1 MELPSTGSV
10 QISCQASVAHIS
22 LNALNG
28 CRAFG
33 YGPNASACEMKS
45 AVRKLL
51 NQGSFLATYPIS
63 ATAVIKM

>member
-1 MELPSTGSV
+1 MLPGGAKSFCHEVVTRLG
-10 QISCQASVAHIS
+10 
-22 LNALNG
+22 
-28 CRAFG
+28 RAFG